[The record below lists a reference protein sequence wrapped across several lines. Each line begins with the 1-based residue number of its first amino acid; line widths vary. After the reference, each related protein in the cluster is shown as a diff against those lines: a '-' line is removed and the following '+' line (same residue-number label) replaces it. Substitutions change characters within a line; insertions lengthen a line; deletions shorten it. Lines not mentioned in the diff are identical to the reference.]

1 LVEPYEQKIQAP
13 LPLSETKS
21 STQAKLEQPN
31 NINFEVAEKK
41 SEPLKNLDET
51 SNMVKDTLVVKPQ
64 NEINS
69 EADLD
74 KIRDQI
80 NLWKSA
86 WAQKNIQQYIQMYS
100 ATYAPEGKS
109 HQEWLDQ
116 RTIRINKA
124 ARIEILLE
132 DIKIKK
138 QGQKYIVSFVQNYS
152 SDQLKEKS
160 SKTLEWEKEG
170 SQQIGNKLDQWV
182 IVREISQTIR

>member
-1 LVEPYEQKIQAP
+1 
-13 LPLSETKS
+13 
-21 STQAKLEQPN
+21 
-31 NINFEVAEKK
+31 
-41 SEPLKNLDET
+41 
-51 SNMVKDTLVVKPQ
+51 MVKDTLAVKPQ